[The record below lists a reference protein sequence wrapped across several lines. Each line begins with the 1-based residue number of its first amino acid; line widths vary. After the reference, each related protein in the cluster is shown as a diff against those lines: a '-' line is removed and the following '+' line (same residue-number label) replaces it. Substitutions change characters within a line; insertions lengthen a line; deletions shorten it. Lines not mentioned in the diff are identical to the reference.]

1 MSETKPVTI
10 DDIIEKQKEN
20 YFYCRRIGRSV
31 YGCANTEKGN
41 LEISYSGIM
50 PKCC

>member
-20 YFYCRRIGRSV
+20 YPNSDVELIKKS
-31 YGCANTEKGN
+31 
-41 LEISYSGIM
+41 L
-50 PKCC
+50 